1 MVPLTWL
8 LRRAKAGYEWG
19 NKGFKLNHLLFMDDL
34 KLFAK
39 SKNQI
44 DSLVQTVHIFSE
56 DIGMQ
61 FGIKKCGVLIMERG
75 KVIRTDGIRLPDGQ
89 HMKDIDE
96 TGYTYLGILETDKI
110 KEKEMKE
117 KFSKEYLRRLRLILR
132 SKLNGRNKIMAV
144 NTWAVSVMRYG
155 AGILKWNTDELK
167 SLDRRTRKFMTMHG
181 ALHPKSDIDR
191 VYLSREMGGRGLISC
206 EGCIRMEENNL
217 GWYVRNS
224 VEPLIE
230 GVKAAETIE
239 YSDTVNKKEFKQS
252 WMREKKELWKNKR
265 MYRQFVREMPE
276 TTDEKET
283 WNWLRKTDLK
293 VETEAMLYAAQ
304 DQAI

>member
-1 MVPLTWL
+1 
-8 LRRAKAGYEWG
+8 
-19 NKGFKLNHLLFMDDL
+19 
-34 KLFAK
+34 
-39 SKNQI
+39 
-44 DSLVQTVHIFSE
+44 
-56 DIGMQ
+56 
-61 FGIKKCGVLIMERG
+61 
-75 KVIRTDGIRLPDGQ
+75 
-89 HMKDIDE
+89 MKDIDE

-144 NTWAVSVMRYG
+144 NTWVASVMRYG

-181 ALHPKSDIDR
+181 VLHPKSDIDT
-191 VYLSREMGGRGLISC
+191 VYLSRKMGGRELISC

-230 GVKAAETIE
+230 SVKAAEKIE
-239 YSDTVNKKEFKQS
+239 CNDTVNKKEFKQRWLS
-252 WMREKKELWKNKR
+252 ENKELWKNKR
-265 MYRQFVREMPE
+265 MHGQFVREMPE

-283 WNWLRKTDLK
+283 VLAEKS
-293 VETEAMLYAAQ
+293 
-304 DQAI
+304 